1 MMTLRPWQ
9 DEVLAKACHWLL
21 MEKKDRHFLINA
33 APGAGKTVAA
43 SVIANEMFRQDAIDR
58 VVVIAPRREVVNQWA
73 KEFKQ
78 VTGRFMSKVTGGD
91 GDIAGLD
98 VDLCATWA
106 AIENMSDSMQEV
118 CSQKRTLVICDEHH
132 HAAVEA
138 AWGSSANTAFS
149 MAKYVLILTGT
160 PIRSDGGESVWLA
173 YDEQGA
179 ITHPEGG
186 TYTLSYGEAVDLGYC
201 RPITFHRHQGNF
213 TVDLADGEK
222 VFVSSAV
229 DAVLSGK
236 SKRIPSLQRALEFY
250 QLAKTAQ
257 YENDGITPLI
267 DSYQATM
274 LEAGSQKL
282 TQMRHRMPDA
292 GGLVIAP
299 SIELAE
305 YMAELIEKIEGEK
318 PIVVH
323 SKMPNAEGKIEAFRN
338 TDRRWLI
345 SVAMVSEGIDIKRLR
360 VLVYLPSALTEL
372 AFRQSV
378 GRVVRTRGYDD
389 DTRAYVVMPSF
400 ATFEEYARRVE
411 NEMSPSKRKEPD
423 APKTKKCPVCDEECR
438 LNAKACENCGHEFS
452 DRPTRTKTCDSCGEE
467 NPITADICHSCGKQF
482 KPLYGLTL
490 DDALRTGAIVRG
502 MDIDEDEVLIGEKIS
517 GSVRAKILKSGDEK
531 LLQLVKTLP
540 EESFGRLKNLL
551 EQ

>member
-9 DEVLAKACHWLL
+9 KEALNKACQWLL
-21 MEKKDRHFLINA
+21 VERSDRHFLINA

-43 SVIANEMFRQDAIDR
+43 SVIADEMFRQDAIDR

-78 VTGRFMSKVTGGD
+78 VTGRFMSKVTGSD
-91 GDIAGLD
+91 GDLVSLD

-106 AIENMSDSMQEV
+106 AIENMSESMQKV
-118 CSQKRTLVICDEHH
+118 CSHHRTLVICDEHH

-138 AWGSSANTAFS
+138 AWGSSADTAFS
-149 MAKYVLILTGT
+149 EAKYVLILTGT
-160 PIRSDGGESVWLA
+160 PIRSDGEESVWLA
-173 YDEQGA
+173 YDDQGA

-186 TYTLSYGEAVDLGYC
+186 TYTLSYGDAVDLGYC

-213 TVDLADGEK
+213 TVDLAGGEK

-229 DAVLSGK
+229 EAVLSGK

-257 YENDGITPLI
+257 FEKDGITPLI
-267 DSYQATM
+267 ESYQATM

-282 TQMRHRMPDA
+282 TEMRYRMPDA

-299 SIELAE
+299 SIDMAN

-323 SKMPNAEGKIEAFRN
+323 TKMNNPEGKIDAFRN

-360 VLVYLPSALTEL
+360 VLVYLPNALTEL
-372 AFRQSV
+372 AFRQAV
-378 GRVVRTRGYDD
+378 GRVVRTRGYED

-411 NEMSPSKRKEPD
+411 NEMSPAKRKEPGT
-423 APKTKKCPVCDEECR
+423 PKTKRCPVCGNECR
-438 LNAKACENCGHEFS
+438 INAQTCDNCGHEFS
-452 DRPTRTKTCDSCGEE
+452 EGPTRTKTCDTCGEE
-467 NPITADICHSCGKQF
+467 NPITAEVCHNCGKAF
-482 KPLYGLTL
+482 KPDYVLTL

-502 MDIDEDEVLIGEKIS
+502 MDISEDEVKQGES
-517 GSVRAKILKSGDEK
+517 MSDSVKAKILQSGDEK
-531 LLQLVKTLP
+531 LIQLLRVLP
-540 EESFGRLKNLL
+540 EESFGHLKSIL
-551 EQ
+551 E

>member
-9 DEVLAKACHWLL
+9 EEVLAKACHWLL

-33 APGAGKTVAA
+33 APGAGKTMAA
-43 SVIANEMFRQDAIDR
+43 SVIANEMFRQDAIDC

-91 GDIAGLD
+91 GDIASLD

-106 AIENMSDSMQEV
+106 AIENMSDSMQRV
-118 CSQKRTLVICDEHH
+118 CTQNRTLVICDEHH

-149 MAKYVLILTGT
+149 LAKYVLILTGT

-173 YDEQGA
+173 YDDQGA
-179 ITHPEGG
+179 ITQPEGG
-186 TYTLSYGEAVDLGYC
+186 TYTLSYGKAVDLGYC

-257 YENDGITPLI
+257 FENDGITPLI

-282 TQMRHRMPDA
+282 TEMRYRMPDA

-299 SIELAE
+299 SIDMAMH
-305 YMAELIEKIEGEK
+305 MAELIEKIEGEK

-323 SKMPNAEGKIEAFRN
+323 SKMTNPEGKIDAFRN
-338 TDRRWLI
+338 TDKRWLI

-360 VLVYLPSALTEL
+360 VLVYLPNALTEL
-372 AFRQSV
+372 AFRQAV

-411 NEMSPSKRKEPD
+411 NEMSPAKRKEPG
-423 APKTKKCPVCDEECR
+423 PPRTKRCPVCGDECK
-438 LNAKACENCGHEFS
+438 LNAQACDNCGHEFS
-452 DRPTRTKTCDSCGEE
+452 DRPTRTKTCITCGEE
-467 NPITADICHSCGKQF
+467 NPITAAICHSCGAAF
-482 KPLYGLTL
+482 KPDYVLTL

-502 MDIDEDEVLIGEKIS
+502 MDIAEDEVQLGESIS
-517 GSVRAKILKSGDEK
+517 NSVKAKILQSGDEK
-531 LLQLVKTLP
+531 LLQLVRTLP

>member
-1 MMTLRPWQ
+1 MMELRPWQ
-9 DEVLAKACHWLL
+9 KEALAKACRWLL
-21 MEKKDRHFLINA
+21 IEKEDRHFLINA

-43 SVIANEMFRQDAIDR
+43 SVIANEMFRLDSIDR
-58 VVVIAPRREVVNQWA
+58 VVVIAPRKEVVNQWA

-78 VTGRFMSKVTGGD
+78 VTGRHMSKVTGSD
-91 GDIAGLD
+91 GDLVVLD

-106 AIENMSDSMQEV
+106 AIENLSENVRHV
-118 CSQKRTLVICDEHH
+118 CDQQRTLVICDEHH

-138 AWGSSANTAFS
+138 AWGANADTAFS
-149 MAKYVLILTGT
+149 SAKYVLILTGT
-160 PIRSDGGESVWLA
+160 PIRSDGEQSVWLA
-173 YDEQGA
+173 YDGQGE
-179 ITHPEGG
+179 ITHPEEG

-201 RPITFHRHQGNF
+201 RPVTFHRHYGNF

-222 VFVSSAV
+222 VFVSSVV
-229 DAVLSGK
+229 DAVLSRK
-236 SKRIPSLQRALEFY
+236 SKRLPSLQRALEFY

-257 YENDGITPLI
+257 FGRDGITPLI

-282 TQMRHRMPDA
+282 TEMRYRMPDA

-299 SIELAE
+299 SIDMAK
-305 YMAELIEKIEGEK
+305 YMAKLIEEIEGEK

-323 SKMPNAEGKIEAFRN
+323 SKMTNPEGKIDAFRH

-360 VLVYLPSALTEL
+360 VLVYLPNALTEL
-372 AFRQSV
+372 AFRQAV

-389 DTRAYVVMPSF
+389 DTRAYMVMPAF

-411 NEMSPSKRKEPD
+411 NEMSPAKRKEPGT
-423 APKTKKCPVCDEECR
+423 PRMKRCPVCGEECQ
-438 LNAKACENCGHEFS
+438 LKAKTCDNCGHEFS
-452 DRPTRTKTCDSCGEE
+452 ERRTRTKTCLTCGEE
-467 NPITADICHSCGKQF
+467 NPITAEVCHSCGTAF
-482 KPLYGLTL
+482 NPDYVLTL
-490 DDALRTGAIVRG
+490 DEALRTGAIVRG
-502 MDIDEDEVLIGEKIS
+502 MDISENEVQLGES
-517 GSVRAKILKSGDEK
+517 LSDSVRVKILQSGDEK
-531 LLQLVKTLP
+531 LLQLVRTLP
-540 EESFGRLKNLL
+540 DESFGRLKNLL